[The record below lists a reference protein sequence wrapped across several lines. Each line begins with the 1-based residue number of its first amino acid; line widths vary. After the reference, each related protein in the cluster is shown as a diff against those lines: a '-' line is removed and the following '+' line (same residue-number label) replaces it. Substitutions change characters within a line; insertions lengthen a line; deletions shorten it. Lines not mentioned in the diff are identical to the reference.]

1 MVTTRKCIYN
11 YDSNYPEKYYRDIP
25 ISEDLILLRE
35 LTFEGYANHFIEAYN
50 LNNYIQISG
59 TIQIPYGNDWLDLDE
74 VERRAFEIVVNK
86 VNIERH
92 KAAQAEKEELKKNLQ
107 SSTQNHSR
115 SMFDGIPM
123 SSISMR

>member
-1 MVTTRKCIYN
+1 MITTRKCIYN
-11 YDSNYPEKYYRDIP
+11 YDSNYSEKYYRDIP

-35 LTFEGYANHFIEAYN
+35 ITFEGYAKHFIEAYN

-59 TIQIPYGNDWLDLDE
+59 TVQIPYGNDWLDLDE

-107 SSTQNHSR
+107 SQSQNQSQ
-115 SMFDGIPM
+115 SMFTGIPM
-123 SSISMR
+123 SSLTMR

>member
-11 YDSNYPEKYYRDIP
+11 YDSNYAEKYYRDIP

-35 LTFEGYANHFIEAYN
+35 FAFESYANEFIKAYN

-59 TIQIPYGNDWLDLDE
+59 TVAISYGNDWLDLDE

-107 SSTQNHSR
+107 SQSQSQSQ
-115 SMFDGIPM
+115 SMFTGIPM
-123 SSISMR
+123 SSLTMR

>member
-115 SMFDGIPM
+115 SMFDGMPM

>member
-1 MVTTRKCIYN
+1 MITTRKCIYN
-11 YDSNYPEKYYRDIP
+11 YDSNYAEKYYRDIP

-35 LTFEGYANHFIEAYN
+35 LTFEGYANYFIEAYN

-92 KAAQAEKEELKKNLQ
+92 KAAQEEKEELKKNLQ

>member
-11 YDSNYPEKYYRDIP
+11 YDSNYAEKYYRDIP

-86 VNIERH
+86 VNIEIH

>member
-1 MVTTRKCIYN
+1 MITTRKCIYN
-11 YDSNYPEKYYRDIP
+11 YDSNYAEKYYRDIP
-25 ISEDLILLRE
+25 ISEDLVLLRE
-35 LTFEGYANHFIEAYN
+35 LAFESYANHFIQAYN

-59 TIQIPYGNDWLDLDE
+59 TVHIPYGNDWLDLDE

-107 SSTQNHSR
+107 SQSQSQSR

>member
-11 YDSNYPEKYYRDIP
+11 YDSNYAEKYYRDIP

-35 LTFEGYANHFIEAYN
+35 LTFEGYANHFIKAYN

-107 SSTQNHSR
+107 SSTQNNSR

>member
-1 MVTTRKCIYN
+1 MITTRKCIYN
-11 YDSNYPEKYYRDIP
+11 YDSNYAEKYYRDIP

-35 LTFEGYANHFIEAYN
+35 LTFEGYANHFIESYN

>member
-59 TIQIPYGNDWLDLDE
+59 TIQISYGNDWLDLDE

>member
-107 SSTQNHSR
+107 SSTQSHSR

>member
-11 YDSNYPEKYYRDIP
+11 YDSNYAEKYYRDIP

-35 LTFEGYANHFIEAYN
+35 LTFEGYASHFIEAYN

>member
-1 MVTTRKCIYN
+1 MITTRKCIYN
-11 YDSNYPEKYYRDIP
+11 YDSNYAEKYYRDIP

-35 LTFEGYANHFIEAYN
+35 FAFEGYANHFIEAYN

-59 TIQIPYGNDWLDLDE
+59 TVAIPYGNDWLDLDE

-107 SSTQNHSR
+107 SQSQSQSQ
-115 SMFDGIPM
+115 SMFTGIPM